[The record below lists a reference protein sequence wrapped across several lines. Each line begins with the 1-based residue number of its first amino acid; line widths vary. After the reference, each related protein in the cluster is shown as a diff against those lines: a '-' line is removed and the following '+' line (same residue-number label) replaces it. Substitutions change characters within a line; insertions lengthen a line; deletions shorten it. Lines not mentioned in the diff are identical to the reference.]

1 MLSVHSGT
9 RNLIFRQH
17 PSSQVF
23 AFVIAFVFVFL
34 PLWLYLSSSLCC
46 FRVHLKSLNALV
58 TGGRGVLGISAGR
71 GAHPFG
77 LRLSQG
83 THSTAQCAFWVV
95 RWPCSQNGPVSDT
108 IRRRGGYRVELCNW
122 QV

>member
-1 MLSVHSGT
+1 MMIFQEIQNIKCSQWDEEFG
-9 RNLIFRQH
+9 FRQR
-17 PSSQVF
+17 PSSQLF

-58 TGGRGVLGISAGR
+58 TGGRGVLGISTGR

-83 THSTAQCAFWVV
+83 PHNTNC
-95 RWPCSQNGPVSDT
+95 
-108 IRRRGGYRVELCNW
+108 
-122 QV
+122 